1 MVDDMV
7 IDDAGT
13 EEMTVL
19 VLERMENSLNS
30 LEQMTLDSINITDKL
45 VSGINEI
52 RKCVVEMKTAPDAD
66 REIII
71 EKTLKLLQDL
81 LSIAFTVNNI
91 SHELEQAAAY
101 QHDTV
106 NAIGQIVDYLYAM
119 SSGF

>member
-1 MVDDMV
+1 MVDDMMV
-7 IDDAGT
+7 DDAGT

-19 VLERMENSLNS
+19 VLERMENSLNL

-52 RKCVVEMKTAPDAD
+52 RKCVVEMKTAPDID
-66 REIII
+66 RGLLI

-81 LSIAFTVNNI
+81 LSIAFTVNNV

>member
-1 MVDDMV
+1 MVDDMMV
-7 IDDAGT
+7 EDAGT

-52 RKCVVEMKTAPDAD
+52 RKSVVEMKDAPDAD
-66 REIII
+66 REVLI

-81 LSIAFTVNNI
+81 LSIAFTVNNV

-106 NAIGQIVDYLYAM
+106 NTIRQIVDYLYAM